1 MILRIEK
8 KDLFDVDE
16 SKWILGHCVS
26 SDFVLG
32 AGIAVEFVNRFNA
45 REGLKRSYP
54 DYNFVK
60 DGPKTLM
67 LMPSI
72 VSSRRYL
79 IANIVSKDRVYEKPT
94 YENLKKAL
102 YDLKNEIAELKED
115 VDKLESEVLRTL
127 FSKMFSKVDAECR
140 FMGSYWTHLAIPRIG
155 CGIDGL
161 EWTKVQ
167 DILIEVFGDTNMTI
181 LVCDPFMDKSEE
193 DVYDVLTLN
202 QMMRSDI

>member
-45 REGLKRSYP
+45 REGLQKGYP
-54 DYNFVK
+54 DYNFDK

-72 VSSRRYL
+72 VSSRRYM

-94 YENLKKAL
+94 YENLKTAL

-115 VDKLESEVLRTL
+115 ADKLESEVLGAL
-127 FSKMFSKVDAECR
+127 FSRMFSKVDATCR
-140 FMGSYWTHLAIPRIG
+140 FMGSYWTHLAIPKIG

-161 EWTKVQ
+161 EWSKVQ
-167 DILIEVFGDTNMTI
+167 DILIEVFGDTDMTI

-193 DVYDVLTLN
+193 SVYNTKT
-202 QMMRSDI
+202 QSDTVK